1 MIWGWFRKS
10 GLPRG
15 VYRPNIFEGP
25 HLVQRWSYHSC
36 SEIIWPSVPVQLQ
49 QRFMIEIQ
57 QNNALAAALKKKSTA
72 RPRSE
77 SGLLGPFPI
86 EKTGSSSK
94 ALDTITMR
102 SKVMDDCPVT
112 GWFPKNLLVYMVYIL
127 LINVSII
134 STSTYRYKLYKH
146 M

>member
-10 GLPRG
+10 SLPRG

-57 QNNALAAALKKKSTA
+57 QNNALAAALKKIHGSATVRIGAFGAVSHRKNWIIQQSTGYNHYA
-72 RPRSE
+72 Q
-77 SGLLGPFPI
+77 
-86 EKTGSSSK
+86 
-94 ALDTITMR
+94 
-102 SKVMDDCPVT
+102 
-112 GWFPKNLLVYMVYIL
+112 
-127 LINVSII
+127 
-134 STSTYRYKLYKH
+134 
-146 M
+146 

>member
-57 QNNALAAALKKKSTA
+57 QNNALAAALKKNPRLGHGQNRGFWGRFPSKKLDHPAKHWIQSLCAVKSWMIVQSPGGS
-72 RPRSE
+72 R
-77 SGLLGPFPI
+77 
-86 EKTGSSSK
+86 KT
-94 ALDTITMR
+94 
-102 SKVMDDCPVT
+102 C
-112 GWFPKNLLVYMVYIL
+112 WF
-127 LINVSII
+127 
-134 STSTYRYKLYKH
+134 TWFTYF
-146 M
+146 